1 MEMEMRVLYIEG
13 IAIHDVP
20 ESCVGVREGAGEALT
35 GVVWAGRL
43 SRERKMFRV
52 PTLSKVR
59 KGHAGGRDHRE

>member
-1 MEMEMRVLYIEG
+1 MRVLYIEG